1 MKKDFNFRKYPDV
14 YTCEALDR
22 QLSSLR
28 DEYTLVQQDKMY
40 GNKGDVRRL
49 KQKKELQFAKMDCSD
64 KLRALEIE
72 EGQDLITNRFI
83 QAEKDIIGKSNRGR
97 LVLLLSGSAVLLIGL
112 SVLLYV
118 RYGKK

>member
-28 DEYTLVQQDKMY
+28 DEYPLVQQDKMY
-40 GNKGDVRRL
+40 GDKGDVRRF